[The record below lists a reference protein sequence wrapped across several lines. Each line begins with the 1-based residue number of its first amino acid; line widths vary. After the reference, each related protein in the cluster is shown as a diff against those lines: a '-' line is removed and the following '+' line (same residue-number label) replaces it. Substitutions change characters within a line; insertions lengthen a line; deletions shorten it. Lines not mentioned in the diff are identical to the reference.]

1 MDQGLLLR
9 GWHAIYQK
17 VEVGRTYNFYFSLLS
32 LLDKSANTNPY
43 FGHTC
48 EVFPSSVLLS
58 NHTLFIYGKG
68 LFGRPSRHLICSV
81 SLLSSQHR
89 AQVWSITQNAIM
101 LAFYNHDTIRIIVK
115 GSHKARLWAPEWGY
129 VSSKSPTRV
138 PDRDKGVAERR
149 VREQNFLR

>member
-81 SLLSSQHR
+81 SLLSSQHT
-89 AQVWSITQNAIM
+89 AQVWSLTQ
-101 LAFYNHDTIRIIVK
+101 FYHDSFLQTRIIVNHGLSQVDVLCRS
-115 GSHKARLWAPEWGY
+115 GSH
-129 VSSKSPTRV
+129 V
-138 PDRDKGVAERR
+138 
-149 VREQNFLR
+149 